1 MKTLNTIVAA
11 AVFAAACGGKEPA
24 PRTAADEKA
33 PPPPSDAQIAEAK
46 KKEAEKEKAAPAP
59 PTANPAATAKAKK
72 VAANER
78 ADFDGLV
85 KRWEEAKSQG
95 KLDAGTAK
103 SLASKFASMAGSHPD
118 LAAIAH
124 FNAGTLYDSVGEQKD
139 AESEYQAAL
148 QANAG
153 FGPALNNLGEI
164 YYRQGARG
172 RAKEWFEKAINADP
186 KKNAPAYN
194 NLAVILYNEAKEN
207 GNAALYKE
215 AISKLRRAL
224 AIDND
229 SMPAYALLALIYYT
243 TAEGAESKLRLA
255 ELVCKQAKDVNDKY
269 APIYNTLGLIK
280 LKRRL
285 VSAALKEF
293 EKAIELDPK
302 YAEAHL
308 NIGAIGLSSRQYEK
322 AQKSFETVLA
332 LQPNNFDAQVGLGVA
347 LRGQKKIDDA
357 EAAYKKAQQLDSKA
371 CSIAYNLGLLYQDYK
386 NSEDNKHLR
395 QAQDFYRQYVGC
407 GKTSKSK
414 VDDANRRIK
423 DIDDT
428 FVALAEQKKM
438 AEEAAKIQA
447 EAEKMQKE
455 MEAQQK
461 AQEEAAKKPAGGDGA
476 APAEKK

>member
-1 MKTLNTIVAA
+1 MTKTLNVLVAA
-11 AVFAAACGGKEPA
+11 AVLAAACGGKEPA
-24 PRTAADEKA
+24 PRSAADEKA

-46 KKEAEKEKAAPAP
+46 RREAEREKAAPAP
-59 PTANPAATAKAKK
+59 PSASPAAAKARK
-72 VAANER
+72 VAASER
-78 ADFDGLV
+78 ADFDALV
-85 KRWEEAKSQG
+85 KRWEEAKAAG
-95 KLDAGTAK
+95 RLDAGTAK
-103 SLASKFASMAGSHPD
+103 SLASKFSSLASSHPD

-148 QANAG
+148 QANAS

-172 RAKEWFEKAINADP
+172 RAKEWFEKAIAADP
-186 KKNAPAYN
+186 KKTAAAYT
-194 NLAVILYNEAKEN
+194 NLAVILYNEAKES
-207 GNAALYKE
+207 GNTALYKE

-229 SMPAYALLALIYYT
+229 SMAAYALLAVIYYT

-280 LKRRL
+280 LKRRN
-285 VSAALKEF
+285 VTGALKEF
-293 EKAIELDPK
+293 EKAVELDPK
-302 YAEAHL
+302 YVEAHL

-347 LRGQKKIDDA
+347 LRGQRKIDEA
-357 EAAYKKAQQLDSKA
+357 EAAYKKAQSIDGKA

-395 QAQDFYRQYVGC
+395 QAQDFYRQYVQC
-407 GKTSKSK
+407 GKTIKAK

-461 AQEEAAKKPAGGDGA
+461 AQEEAAKKQGGDGA
-476 APAEKK
+476 PPGKK

>member
-1 MKTLNTIVAA
+1 MMTKTLNVLVAA
-11 AVFAAACGGKEPA
+11 ALFAAACGGKEPA
-24 PRTAADEKA
+24 ARTAADEKA
-33 PPPPSDAQIAEAK
+33 PPPPSDAEIAAAK
-46 KKEAEKEKAAPAP
+46 KKQEEKTAPAP
-59 PTANPAATAKAKK
+59 PSANPAAAKAKK

-78 ADFDGLV
+78 AEFDALV
-85 KRWEEAKSQG
+85 KKWEDAKTTG

-103 SLASKFASMAGSHPD
+103 SLASKFASMASSHPD

-164 YYRQGARG
+164 YYRQGARA
-172 RAKEWFEKAINADP
+172 RAKEWFEKAIAADP

-194 NLAVILYNEAKEN
+194 NLAVILYNEAKET
-207 GNAALYKE
+207 GNAGLYKE

-255 ELVCKQAKDVNDKY
+255 ELVCTQAKHVNDKY

-280 LKRRL
+280 LKRRN
-285 VSAALKEF
+285 VTGALKEF
-293 EKAIELDPK
+293 EKAVELDPK

-308 NIGAIGLSSRQYEK
+308 NIGAIGLASRQYEK

-347 LRGQKKIDDA
+347 LRGQKKIDEA

-371 CSIAYNLGLLYQDYK
+371 CAIAYNLGLLYQDYK

-395 QAQDFYRQYVGC
+395 QAQDFYRQYVQC
-407 GKTSKSK
+407 GKTVKAK

-461 AQEEAAKKPAGGDGA
+461 AQEDAAKKQGEGGD
-476 APAEKK
+476 KK